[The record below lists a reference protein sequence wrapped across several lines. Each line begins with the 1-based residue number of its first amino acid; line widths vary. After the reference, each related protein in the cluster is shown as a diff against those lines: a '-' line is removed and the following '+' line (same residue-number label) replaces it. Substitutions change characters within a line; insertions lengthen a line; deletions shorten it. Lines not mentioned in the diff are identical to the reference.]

1 MLRVYQ
7 STNLFELCSC
17 ETTVVRST
25 PMTEAWPETFLE
37 KKQQQ
42 SKEMIDYRF
51 KTHWLLASGLSLS
64 FQSDTLRH

>member
-1 MLRVYQ
+1 
-7 STNLFELCSC
+7 
-17 ETTVVRST
+17 
-25 PMTEAWPETFLE
+25 MTEAWPETFLE